1 MPVTHAYTTFVADS
15 ETELYGEVGTINLEA
30 LADQD
35 LAAALRDGDY
45 SRFID
50 GLAGLSVPGEIGEP
64 ELQVRPLEAPVEW
77 LSQDQLPGRLAAFL
91 SSGQIDEAVQG
102 WYNPLGPGDPRTA
115 FAVSLLDSTV
125 LAEHSD
131 AAAIGAGSA
140 VGVAAI
146 GGGSHIVVAIVAAG
160 SVGGVGLLI
169 AGPVGIVVL
178 GVGAGYAVYR
188 LFKGKR
194 RNG

>member
-1 MPVTHAYTTFVADS
+1 MPVTHAYTTVVTDN
-15 ETELYGEVGTINLEA
+15 ETGLYGEVGTINLEA

-35 LAAALRDGDY
+35 LATAIRDGNY

-64 ELQVRPLEAPVEW
+64 ELQVRPLDAPLEW

-91 SSGQIDEAVQG
+91 GSAQLDEAVQG
-102 WYNPLGPGDPRTA
+102 WYNPLGPDDPRTA
-115 FAVSLLDSTV
+115 FAGNLLDSTV

-146 GGGSHIVVAIVAAG
+146 GGGTHIVVALVAAG
-160 SVGGVGLLI
+160 SVGGVGLLV

-188 LFKGKR
+188 LFKGKS